1 MKKDGSCS
9 YCIRVS
15 NGYDRAGRQVLVNR
29 TYTPPPGM
37 TGKKLERELKRQAD
51 AFEQQVRNG
60 ISLEAS
66 MKMDDLIERW
76 FTEYAE
82 KRLKAKTVYNY
93 RRLVPR
99 ISAGLGQ
106 LKVCQVKPS
115 HLMAFYSNLEE
126 QGVREDSTYTATP
139 ALLELLPHGQRG
151 EIAKAASIGEDTM
164 RNVHRG
170 ANVSQNTAEKVSRVA
185 GLPLSKAFTE
195 HAREGGRLNGNTVQH
210 YHRML
215 SSVFTKAVQWGL
227 VPENPCK
234 RAEAPKAEEID
245 VQALEELD
253 VARLLQALQDALIFI
268 LCCLAMVLTWII
280 PAGTF
285 ERVTEGTLTKVVAG
299 TFQHVDSSPQTPWAM
314 LQAIYQGFINSAG
327 TIFLIFF
334 CGASVAMVEESHALS
349 DFFTWLA
356 RKLKGK
362 EMLAIA
368 ILMYGL
374 GLGNAAG
381 AFANIGVALMP
392 IGIVMSNAIGGDAF
406 LAFLIIY
413 YGLQSGFSI
422 GFANPSIL
430 GVAQTMAEI
439 PIFSGTNV
447 RVVCCLANITF
458 LYIVTMLYYR
468 RIRKDPTKSLNYG
481 SDFHSAFEISS
492 DKVDSKM
499 TKRQILTAAVF
510 LLGVVLCVGLT
521 IACKWNAKKIASY
534 FFGMMIVIGLV
545 SGFSMNE
552 ISDKFIKGC
561 KPMIYASFITGLA
574 SAIAVILNQG
584 KVLDTIVYALSIPLN
599 QVGAVVGAGL
609 MVVVNVI
616 VNIFIPSG
624 SGQAAVM
631 IPLMTPIADLVGIT
645 RQVAVQAFQ
654 FGDGLCNLLTPLNGP
669 MMGCLAMVGISF
681 PKYIKWAFKYLMMN
695 IGAAIVITMV
705 LQAVG
710 WVGF

>member
-1 MKKDGSCS
+1 MELSIAQIIKYEGDNSTFVWKHPSEDFNTSTQLIVHESQEAIFFMDGQALDLF
-9 YCIRVS
+9 
-15 NGYDRAGRQVLVNR
+15 GAGRYTLETENIPLIRKVINLPTGGQTPFHCEVYFINKTEQMAIRWGTDSKVQYLEPTYKFPISIGASGEMSLSVSDSRKLLIKLVG
-29 TYTPPPGM
+29 T
-37 TGKKLERELKRQAD
+37 E
-51 AFEQQVRNG
+51 AF
-60 ISLEAS
+60 
-66 MKMDDLIERW
+66 
-76 FTEYAE
+76 
-82 KRLKAKTVYNY
+82 
-93 RRLVPR
+93 
-99 ISAGLGQ
+99 LGQ
-106 LKVCQVKPS
+106 AKLIQFFRAFLMTRVKTYIAQT
-115 HLMAFYSNLEE
+115 MA
-126 QGVREDSTYTATP
+126 
-139 ALLELLPHGQRG
+139 
-151 EIAKAASIGEDTM
+151 
-164 RNVHRG
+164 
-170 ANVSQNTAEKVSRVA
+170 ANAINI
-185 GLPLSKAFTE
+185 F
-195 HAREGGRLNGNTVQH
+195 
-210 YHRML
+210 
-215 SSVFTKAVQWGL
+215 
-227 VPENPCK
+227 
-234 RAEAPKAEEID
+234 EA
-245 VQALEELD
+245 
-253 VARLLQALQDALIFI
+253 DALIFI

-481 SDFHSAFEISS
+481 SDFHSAFEVSS

-584 KVLDTIVYALSIPLN
+584 KVLDTIVYVLSIPLN